1 MKRSIFDEQTS
12 RALSRWHQNVK
23 RKLKGTPPKS
33 VAPSPRSS
41 ANSSPVHPV
50 QFQFKSM
57 RHAGETHYRSPRRHF
72 PEPGNSEKHLSE
84 QDNTD
89 QEDEISIL
97 PTDQVT
103 DENDFK
109 PLELRMEA
117 GEQHNRED
125 HSFAF
130 VNILAQ
136 SVKQP

>member
-1 MKRSIFDEQTS
+1 MKRSIFDDQTS
-12 RALSRWHQNVK
+12 RALKRWHQNVK

-41 ANSSPVHPV
+41 VNSSPVHPV
-50 QFQFKSM
+50 QFKSM

-72 PEPGNSEKHLSE
+72 PEPGNSEMHLSE

-89 QEDEISIL
+89 QEDEVSIL
-97 PTDQVT
+97 PTNQVT
-103 DENDFK
+103 SENAFE

-117 GEQHNRED
+117 GEQHKRED
-125 HSFAF
+125 HSFPF
-130 VNILAQ
+130 VSMRGS